1 MCWRR
6 FRWNGG
12 NDHYSRKSA
21 PKHLRADACFSWYDN
36 SLQPSEHLTWTIA
49 RDLRSSSANQGLKEG
64 QKLKPGCDR
73 QLGDLIHANLVVNS
87 GEIWAYRPPVS
98 NCR

>member
-49 RDLRSSSANQGLKEG
+49 RDLRSS
-64 QKLKPGCDR
+64 
-73 QLGDLIHANLVVNS
+73 
-87 GEIWAYRPPVS
+87 
-98 NCR
+98 